1 MPNKNF
7 LKLAVPI
14 VLIFFLISFFAF
26 GMSGCE
32 AIKKAL
38 QSRVD
43 TTKEASGTG
52 KDIPASSSESLQES
66 IDTNSASSSSST
78 DKTTPDTTY
87 GITSDSAS
95 ESSDTSGD
103 SDETN
108 TNQENNSTGSTD
120 SGNSTSAADITGQR
134 ELFSE
139 GIKKFEEGDYL
150 AAEFY
155 FNKIKDTYRVLSDH
169 INYYLAKS
177 LLMQEKYDL
186 SAENYSRIKNIY
198 PDSIFFEKANLEY
211 ADLLYI
217 QQKYSEAET
226 NYESFVKNFPKSEL
240 LPYGL
245 FQLAICQEK
254 NSKFESAFEN
264 YKKIWLNFPENE
276 FADDALKN
284 INSLSDKELAVPFTP
299 SNEQIYSRGAIFFDL
314 YQYESAIGEFNKII
328 EAGKNSTLPSA
339 LHSKTL
345 FKLGMCYFNL
355 RDYQKSTELLISC
368 YEKFPS
374 ESYADDSLYFLGRA
388 FTSLGQ
394 EDNSISYYQKVLAK
408 YPQGNYADDSLYRIG
423 RIYFLRGDSE
433 SAAANYEKIVN
444 NYPGGDKISDA
455 YWELGWIQLKGGDY
469 NNAKNTFQGM
479 KVKFKGSSV
488 GEEAMFWEARCLQKL
503 GENDAAANI
512 YREII
517 DSKTYTYYTFASQR
531 SLKSMGVEYDIPK
544 IDNTVYPDNPKI
556 ATLLP
561 EIYQDIENINASSS
575 GSQDGKFTH
584 IDKAKEL
591 LTLEFYSSA
600 AKEIEAGSGEFEQNN
615 LRILEISTLYLKAKD
630 YLNSQKLIAKYFSKL
645 KSNLNNPYKDY
656 VYYLLYPYGFKEYI
670 DKYSGQFNVDPLFVL
685 AVMREESKF
694 QPDAGS
700 YAGALGLMQIVP
712 KTGKGIASQLGISKF
727 SNQML
732 LDPEMSIRMGSYYL
746 SRQLESFN
754 QNKYYACGAYNGGP
768 GSMSKWISSWGDKDI
783 DEFIEYVSYD
793 ETRNYIK
800 KVMGS
805 YFFYQML
812 YP

>member
-7 LKLAVPI
+7 LKLAGLI
-14 VLIFFLISFFAF
+14 FLIFFLISFFAF
-26 GMSGCE
+26 GTSSCQS
-32 AIKKAL
+32 IKKAL

-43 TTKEASGTG
+43 TAKAASETG
-52 KDIPASSSESLQES
+52 KDIPASSSESIQES
-66 IDTNSASSSSST
+66 TDTSSASSSSST
-78 DKTTPDTTY
+78 YKA
-87 GITSDSAS
+87 ISDSAS
-95 ESSDTSGD
+95 ESSDTSGN
-103 SDETN
+103 SDET
-108 TNQENNSTGSTD
+108 TDTDQGNNSTGSTD
-120 SGNSTSAADITGQR
+120 AGDSVSDTDITGQR

-150 AAEFY
+150 VAEYY
-155 FNKIKDTYRVLSDH
+155 FNKIKDTYKVLSDH

-186 SAENYSRIKNIY
+186 SAENYSMIKNIY

-217 QQKYSEAET
+217 QQKYPEAET

-240 LPYGL
+240 VPYGL

-264 YKKIWLNFPENE
+264 YKKIWLDFPENE
-276 FADDALKN
+276 FAEDAFKN
-284 INSLSDKELAVPFTP
+284 ITSLSDRELAGPFTP
-299 SNEQIYSRGAIFFDL
+299 SNEQIYSRGATFFGL

-328 EAGKNSTLPSA
+328 EADKNSPLPSA

-368 YEKFPS
+368 YKKFPS

-423 RIYFLRGDSE
+423 RIYFLRGDPE
-433 SAAANYEKIVN
+433 SAAASYEKIVN

-455 YWELGWIQLKGGDY
+455 YWELGWIQFKGGDY
-469 NNAKNTFQGM
+469 NSAKNTFQGM
-479 KVKFKGSSV
+479 NVKFKGSSV
-488 GEEAMFWEARCLQKL
+488 GEEAIFWEARCLQKL

-561 EIYQDIENINASSS
+561 EIYQDIENINVS
-575 GSQDGKFTH
+575 GSGSSQDGKFTH

-591 LTLEFYSSA
+591 LSLEFYSSA
-600 AKEIEAGSGEFEQNN
+600 AKEIEAGSGELEQDY
-615 LRILEISTLYLKAKD
+615 LRILEISTLYFKAKD

-670 DKYSGQFNVDPLFVL
+670 DKYSAEFNVDPLFVL
-685 AVMREESKF
+685 AVIREESRF

-700 YAGALGLMQIVP
+700 YAGALGLMQIIP

>member
-7 LKLAVPI
+7 LKLAGLV

-26 GMSGCE
+26 GMLSCE
-32 AIKKAL
+32 ATKKAL

-43 TTKEASGTG
+43 VVKAASETG
-52 KDIPASSSESLQES
+52 EDIPAASSESIQES
-66 IDTNSASSSSST
+66 TDTSSASSSSST
-78 DKTTPDTTY
+78 DKATT
-87 GITSDSAS
+87 DSTS

-103 SDETN
+103 SGQTN
-108 TNQENNSTGSTD
+108 ANQENNNTGSTD
-120 SGNSTSAADITGQR
+120 AGSSASVTDITGQR
-134 ELFSE
+134 ELFSD

-150 AAEFY
+150 GAEYY
-155 FNKIKDTYRVLSDH
+155 FNKIKDTYKVLSDH

-177 LLMQEKYDL
+177 LLMQGKYDL

-240 LPYGL
+240 IPYSL

-276 FADDALKN
+276 FADDAFKN
-284 INSLSDKELAVPFTP
+284 ITSLSDKELAGPFTP
-299 SNEQIYSRGAIFFDL
+299 SNEQIYSRGAIFFAL

-328 EAGKNSTLPSA
+328 EAGKNSPLPSA

-394 EDNSISYYQKVLAK
+394 EDNAISYYQKVLAK
-408 YPQGNYADDSLYRIG
+408 YPQGNYADDSLYKIG

-433 SAAANYEKIVN
+433 SAAASYEKIVN
-444 NYPGGDKISDA
+444 NYPGGDMISDA
-455 YWELGWIQLKGGDY
+455 YWELGWIQFKGGDY

-479 KVKFKGSSV
+479 EVKFKGSSI

-512 YREII
+512 YKEII

-561 EIYQDIENINASSS
+561 EIYQDIENINTSSS
-575 GSQDGKFTH
+575 GSSQDGKFTH

-591 LTLEFYSSA
+591 LSLEFYTSA
-600 AKEIEAGSGEFEQNN
+600 AKEIEAGSGEFEQDN
-615 LRILEISTLYLKAKD
+615 LSILEISTLYFKAKD

-670 DKYSGQFNVDPLFVL
+670 DKYSAEFNVDPLFML
-685 AVMREESKF
+685 AVIREESRF

-700 YAGALGLMQIVP
+700 YAGALGLMQIIP
-712 KTGKGIASQLGISKF
+712 NTGKGIASQLGISKF

-746 SRQLESFN
+746 SKQLESFN

-793 ETRNYIK
+793 QTRDYIK

>member
-7 LKLAVPI
+7 LKLAGLV

-26 GMSGCE
+26 GTSSCE
-32 AIKKAL
+32 ATKKAL

-43 TTKEASGTG
+43 AAQATSETG
-52 KDIPASSSESLQES
+52 KDIAAASSESIQES
-66 IDTNSASSSSST
+66 TDTSSASSSSLT
-78 DKTTPDTTY
+78 DKA
-87 GITSDSAS
+87 TSDSA
-95 ESSDTSGD
+95 
-103 SDETN
+103 ETN
-108 TNQENNSTGSTD
+108 TTQENNSTGSTD
-120 SGNSTSAADITGQR
+120 ADNSASVTDITRQR

-150 AAEFY
+150 AAEYY
-155 FNKIKDTYRVLSDH
+155 FNKIKDTYKVLSDH
-169 INYYLAKS
+169 IYYYLAKS

-226 NYESFVKNFPKSEL
+226 NYESFVKNFPKSEYI
-240 LPYGL
+240 PYSL

-276 FADDALKN
+276 FADDAFKN
-284 INSLSDKELAVPFTP
+284 ITSLSDKKLTGPFTP
-299 SNEQIYSRGAIFFDL
+299 SNEQIYSRGAIFFGL
-314 YQYESAIGEFNKII
+314 YRYESAIGEFNKII
-328 EAGKNSTLPSA
+328 EAGKNSPLPSA

-345 FKLGMCYFNL
+345 FKLGMSYFNL
-355 RDYQKSTELLISC
+355 RDYPKSTELLILC

-423 RIYFLRGDSE
+423 RIYFLRGDPE
-433 SAAANYEKIVN
+433 SAAASYEKIVN

-455 YWELGWIQLKGGDY
+455 YWELGWIQFRGGDY
-469 NNAKNTFQGM
+469 NNAKNTFRGM
-479 KVKFKGSSV
+479 KVKFKGSSI
-488 GEEAMFWEARCLQKL
+488 GEKAMFWEAKCLQKL
-503 GENDAAANI
+503 GENEAAANI

-531 SLKSMGVEYDIPK
+531 SLKSIGVEYDIPK
-544 IDNTVYPDNPKI
+544 IDSTVYPDNPKI
-556 ATLLP
+556 AKLLP
-561 EIYQDIENINASSS
+561 EIYQDIENINASGSS
-575 GSQDGKFTH
+575 PDGKFTH

-591 LTLEFYSSA
+591 LSLEFYSSA
-600 AKEIEAGSGEFEQNN
+600 AKEIEAGSGEFEQDN

-630 YLNSQKLIAKYFSKL
+630 YLNSQKLVAKYFSKL

-656 VYYLLYPYGFKEYI
+656 VYYLLYPYGFKEYV
-670 DKYSGQFNVDPLFVL
+670 DKYSAEFNVDPLFVL
-685 AVMREESKF
+685 AVIREESRF

-700 YAGALGLMQIVP
+700 HAGALGLMQIIP

-727 SNQML
+727 SNQIL

-746 SRQLESFN
+746 SKQLEGFN

-768 GSMSKWISSWGDKDI
+768 GSMSKWLSSWGDKDI

-812 YP
+812 YL

>member
-1 MPNKNF
+1 MPYKNF
-7 LKLAVPI
+7 LKLAGLV
-14 VLIFFLISFFAF
+14 VLIFFLVSFFTF
-26 GMSGCE
+26 GTSSCE
-32 AIKKAL
+32 ATKKVL

-43 TTKEASGTG
+43 AAKAASETG
-52 KDIPASSSESLQES
+52 KDIPA
-66 IDTNSASSSSST
+66 DTSSASSSNST
-78 DKTTPDTTY
+78 ENTA
-87 GITSDSAS
+87 SDSTS

-103 SDETN
+103 NNQTDSD
-108 TNQENNSTGSTD
+108 QENNTNSTD
-120 SGNSTSAADITGQR
+120 AGNSASVTDITRQR

-150 AAEFY
+150 AAEYY
-155 FNKIKDTYRVLSDH
+155 FNKIKDTYKVLSDH

-198 PDSIFFEKANLEY
+198 PDSIFFEKANLEF

-217 QQKYSEAET
+217 QQKYPEAET
-226 NYESFVKNFPKSEL
+226 NYESFVKNFPKSEYI
-240 LPYGL
+240 PYSL

-276 FADDALKN
+276 FADDAFKN
-284 INSLSDKELAVPFTP
+284 ITSLSDKKLTGPFTP
-299 SNEQIYSRGAIFFDL
+299 SNEQIYSRGAIFFGL
-314 YQYESAIGEFNKII
+314 YRYESAIGEFNKII
-328 EAGKNSTLPSA
+328 EAGKNSPLPSA
-339 LHSKTL
+339 LNSKTL

-355 RDYQKSTELLISC
+355 RDYPKSTELLISC

-423 RIYFLRGDSE
+423 RIYFLRGDLE
-433 SAAANYEKIVN
+433 SAAASYEKIVN

-455 YWELGWIQLKGGDY
+455 YWELGWIQFRGGDY
-469 NNAKNTFQGM
+469 NNAKNTFRGM
-479 KVKFKGSSV
+479 KVKFKGSSI
-488 GEEAMFWEARCLQKL
+488 GEKAMFWEARCLQKL
-503 GENDAAANI
+503 GENEAAANI

-517 DSKTYTYYTFASQR
+517 ESKTYTYYTFASQR

-556 ATLLP
+556 DTLLP
-561 EIYQDIENINASSS
+561 EIYQDIENINTGSS
-575 GSQDGKFTH
+575 GSGQDGKFTH

-600 AKEIEAGSGEFEQNN
+600 SKEIEAGSGEFEQDN

-630 YLNSQKLIAKYFSKL
+630 YLNSQRLIAKYFSKL

-685 AVMREESKF
+685 AVIREESRF

-700 YAGALGLMQIVP
+700 YAGALGLMQIIP

-768 GSMSKWISSWGDKDI
+768 GSMSKWLSSWGDKGI

>member
-7 LKLAVPI
+7 LKLTGLV

-26 GMSGCE
+26 GTSSCE
-32 AIKKAL
+32 AIKKTL

-43 TTKEASGTG
+43 AAKTATETG
-52 KDIPASSSESLQES
+52 KDIAAASSESIQES
-66 IDTNSASSSSST
+66 TDTSSASSSSST
-78 DKTTPDTTY
+78 DKA
-87 GITSDSAS
+87 TSDSAS
-95 ESSDTSGD
+95 ESSETSGD
-103 SDETN
+103 SDETD

-120 SGNSTSAADITGQR
+120 AGNSASVTDITGQG

-139 GIKKFEEGDYL
+139 GIRKFEEGDYL
-150 AAEFY
+150 VAEYY
-155 FNKIKDTYRVLSDH
+155 FNKIRDTYKVLSDH

-198 PDSIFFEKANLEY
+198 PGSIFFEKANLEY

-217 QQKYSEAET
+217 QQKYPEAET

-240 LPYGL
+240 LPYSL

-276 FADDALKN
+276 FAYYAFKN
-284 INSLSDKELAVPFTP
+284 ISSLSDKELAGPFTP
-299 SNEQIYSRGAIFFDL
+299 SNEQIYSRGAIFFGL

-328 EAGKNSTLPSA
+328 EAGKNSPLPSA

-408 YPQGNYADDSLYRIG
+408 YSQGNYADDSLYRIG
-423 RIYFLRGDSE
+423 RIYFLRGDLE
-433 SAAANYEKIVN
+433 SAAASYEKIVN

-455 YWELGWIQLKGGDY
+455 YWELGWIQFRSGNY

-512 YREII
+512 YKEII

-561 EIYQDIENINASSS
+561 EIYQDIENINAS

-591 LTLEFYSSA
+591 LSLEFYSSA
-600 AKEIEAGSGEFEQNN
+600 AKEIEAGSGEFEQDN
-615 LRILEISTLYLKAKD
+615 LGILEISTLYLKAKD
-630 YLNSQKLIAKYFSKL
+630 YLDSQKLIAKYFSKL

-685 AVMREESKF
+685 AVIREESRF

-700 YAGALGLMQIVP
+700 YAGALGLMQIIP

-805 YFFYQML
+805 YFFYQTL

>member
-7 LKLAVPI
+7 LKLAGFI
-14 VLIFFLISFFAF
+14 VSIFFLISFFTF
-26 GMSGCE
+26 GTSSCA
-32 AIKKAL
+32 AIKKTL
-38 QSRVD
+38 QS
-43 TTKEASGTG
+43 G
-52 KDIPASSSESLQES
+52 KDIQDPSPESIQES
-66 IDTNSASSSSST
+66 TDTGGTSFSGST
-78 DKTTPDTTY
+78 DDM
-87 GITSDSAS
+87 TSAGTS
-95 ESSDTSGD
+95 EGSDNSGN
-103 SDETN
+103 SNETGA
-108 TNQENNSTGSTD
+108 NQENNVTGSTNA
-120 SGNSTSAADITGQR
+120 GNSTNAADITKQR

-150 AAEFY
+150 AAEYY
-155 FNKIKDTYRVLSDH
+155 FNKIKDTYMVLSDH

-186 SAENYSRIKNIY
+186 SAEDYSKIKNLY
-198 PDSIFFEKANLEY
+198 PDSIFLEKANLEY
-211 ADLLYI
+211 ADLFYI
-217 QQKYSEAET
+217 QQEYPEAEI
-226 NYESFVKNFPKSEL
+226 NYESFVKNFPESAL
-240 LPYGL
+240 IPYGL
-245 FQLAICQEK
+245 FQLATCQEK

-284 INSLSDKELAVPFTP
+284 ITSLSDRKLAGPFTP
-299 SNEQIYSRGAIFFDL
+299 SNEQIYERGAIFFGL
-314 YQYESAIGEFNKII
+314 YQYESAISEFNKII
-328 EAGKNSTLPSA
+328 ESDKNSPIPPA

-345 FKLGMCYFNL
+345 FKLGMCHFNL

-388 FTSLGQ
+388 FTSLNQ
-394 EDNSISYYQKVLAK
+394 EDNSIKYYNEVLAK

-433 SAAANYEKIVN
+433 SAAASYEKIIN

-455 YWELGWIQLKGGDY
+455 YWELGWIQFKGGDY
-469 NNAKNTFQGM
+469 NNAKNTFGGM
-479 KVKFKGSSV
+479 EVKFKGSSV

-503 GENDAAANI
+503 GENETAANI
-512 YREII
+512 YKKII
-517 DSKTYTYYTFASQR
+517 DSKTYTYYTFASQK
-531 SLKSMGVEYDIPK
+531 SLKSMGIEYDIPK
-544 IDNTVYPDNPKI
+544 IDNNVYPGNPDI
-556 ATLLP
+556 DTLLP
-561 EIYQDIENINASSS
+561 GIYQDIENIAASIS
-575 GSQDGKFTH
+575 GSSQDGKFTH
-584 IDKAKEL
+584 IDKAREL
-591 LTLEFYSSA
+591 LNLEFYTSA
-600 AKEIEAGSGEFEQNN
+600 ATEIEAGSSEFEHDN
-615 LRILEISTLYLKAKD
+615 LRILEISTLYLEAKD

-645 KSNLNNPYKDY
+645 KSNLDNPYKDY

-685 AVMREESKF
+685 AVIREESRF

-700 YAGALGLMQIVP
+700 YAGALGLMQIIP
-712 KTGKGIASQLGISKF
+712 KTGKGIASQLGISNF
-727 SNQML
+727 TSQML
-732 LDPEMSIRMGSYYL
+732 LDPETSIKMGAYYL
-746 SRQLESFN
+746 SKQLESFN

>member
-7 LKLAVPI
+7 LKLAGLV

-26 GMSGCE
+26 GTSSCGT
-32 AIKKAL
+32 IKKAL

-43 TTKEASGTG
+43 TVKEASEAG
-52 KDIPASSSESLQES
+52 KDIPAASSESIQES
-66 IDTNSASSSSST
+66 IDTSSASSSSST
-78 DKTTPDTTY
+78 TD
-87 GITSDSAS
+87 
-95 ESSDTSGD
+95 
-103 SDETN
+103 
-108 TNQENNSTGSTD
+108 QENNSTGSTD
-120 SGNSTSAADITGQR
+120 AGNSASVTDITGQR

-150 AAEFY
+150 AAEYY
-155 FNKIKDTYRVLSDH
+155 FNKIKDTYKVLSDH

-177 LLMQEKYDL
+177 LLMQGKYDL
-186 SAENYSRIKNIY
+186 SAKNYSRIKNIY

-217 QQKYSEAET
+217 QQKYPEAET
-226 NYESFVKNFPKSEL
+226 NYESFVKNFPKSEYI
-240 LPYGL
+240 PYSL
-245 FQLAICQEK
+245 FQLAICQEN

-276 FADDALKN
+276 FADDAFQY
-284 INSLSDKELAVPFTP
+284 ITSLSDKKLAGPFTP
-299 SNEQIYSRGAIFFDL
+299 SNEQIYSRGEIFFGL

-328 EAGKNSTLPSA
+328 EAGKNSPLPSA

-408 YPQGNYADDSLYRIG
+408 YPLGNYADDSLYRIG
-423 RIYFLRGDSE
+423 RIYFLRGDLE

-444 NYPGGDKISDA
+444 NYPGGDMIPNA
-455 YWELGWIQLKGGDY
+455 YWELGWIQFRSGDY
-469 NNAKNTFQGM
+469 NTAKNTFQGM
-479 KVKFKGSSV
+479 KVKFNGSSV

-512 YREII
+512 YKEII
-517 DSKTYTYYTFASQR
+517 DSKTYTYYTFASQK

-561 EIYQDIENINASSS
+561 EIYQDIENINTSS
-575 GSQDGKFTH
+575 SQDGKFTH

-591 LTLEFYSSA
+591 LSLEFYTSA
-600 AKEIEAGSGEFEQNN
+600 AKEIEAGSGELEQDN
-615 LRILEISTLYLKAKD
+615 LRTLEISTLYFKAKD

-670 DKYSGQFNVDPLFVL
+670 DKYSAEFNVDPLFML
-685 AVMREESKF
+685 AVIREESRF

-700 YAGALGLMQIVP
+700 YAGALGLMQIIP
-712 KTGKGIASQLGISKF
+712 NTGKGIASQLGISGF

-746 SRQLESFN
+746 SKQLESFN

-793 ETRNYIK
+793 QTRNYIK

>member
-1 MPNKNF
+1 MSNRNS
-7 LKLAVPI
+7 LKLTSMTI
-14 VLIFFLISFFAF
+14 LIFFLANFFVF
-26 GMSGCE
+26 GISGCE
-32 AIKKAL
+32 AIKKAF
-38 QSRVD
+38 QNKTD
-43 TTKEASGTG
+43 TAYTTMENA
-52 KDIPASSSESLQES
+52 KDVPAASSESIQES
-66 IDTNSASSSSST
+66 TDMNSVSTSSST
-78 DKTTPDTTY
+78 TEA
-87 GITSDSAS
+87 TSDSIS
-95 ESSDTSGD
+95 ESSDTLD
-103 SDETN
+103 SNDETG
-108 TNQENNSTGSTD
+108 TDKENNNTGSTD
-120 SGNSTSAADITGQR
+120 SDINDSVADITEQR

-150 AAEFY
+150 AAEYY
-155 FNKIKDTYRVLSDH
+155 FNKIKDTYKVLSDH

-186 SAENYSRIKNIY
+186 SAENYSRIKNVY

-217 QQKYSEAET
+217 QQKYSQAEA
-226 NYESFVKNFPKSEL
+226 NYESFIKNFPDSEL
-240 LPYGL
+240 IPYSL

-264 YKKIWLNFPENE
+264 YKKIWLDFPENDY
-276 FADDALKN
+276 ADDSFINIASLLNKN
-284 INSLSDKELAVPFTP
+284 LIESFDP
-299 SNEQIYSRGAIFFDL
+299 SNEQIYSRGATFFEL
-314 YQYESAIGEFNKII
+314 YQYENAIAEFNKII
-328 EAGKNSTLPSA
+328 EADKNSSIPAA

-368 YEKFPS
+368 YEKLPS

-394 EDNSISYYQKVLAK
+394 EDNSIGYYQKVLAK
-408 YPQGNYADDSLYRIG
+408 YSQGNYADDSLYRIG
-423 RIYFLRGDSE
+423 RIYFLRGDLE
-433 SAAANYEKIVN
+433 NAAANYEKIIN

-455 YWELGWIQLKGGDY
+455 YWELGWIQFKSGDY
-469 NNAKNTFQGM
+469 NSAKNTFQGM
-479 KVKFKGSSV
+479 KVRFKGTSV

-512 YREII
+512 YKEII
-517 DSKTYTYYTFASQR
+517 NGKTYTYYTFASQR
-531 SLKSMGVEYDIPK
+531 SLKSIGVEYDVPK
-544 IDNTVYPDNPKI
+544 IDNTVYPDNPGI

-561 EIYQDIENINASSS
+561 EIFKDIENINT
-575 GSQDGKFTH
+575 GSNGNGQDGKFTH

-591 LTLEFYSSA
+591 LNLEFYTSA
-600 AKEIEAGSGEFEQNN
+600 AREIEAGSVEFEQDN

-630 YLNSQKLIAKYFSKL
+630 YLSSQKLIVKYFSKL
-645 KSNLNNPYKDY
+645 KSGLSDPYKDY

-670 DKYSGQFNVDPLFVL
+670 DKYSRQFNIDPLFVL
-685 AVMREESKF
+685 AVIREESRF

-700 YAGALGLMQIVP
+700 YAGALGLMQIIP
-712 KTGKGIASQLGISKF
+712 KTGKGIASQLGISNF
-727 SNQML
+727 SSQML
-732 LDPEMSIRMGSYYL
+732 LDPEISIRMGSYYL
-746 SRQLESFN
+746 SKQLESFN

-768 GSMSKWISSWGDKDI
+768 GSMNSWISSWGDKDI